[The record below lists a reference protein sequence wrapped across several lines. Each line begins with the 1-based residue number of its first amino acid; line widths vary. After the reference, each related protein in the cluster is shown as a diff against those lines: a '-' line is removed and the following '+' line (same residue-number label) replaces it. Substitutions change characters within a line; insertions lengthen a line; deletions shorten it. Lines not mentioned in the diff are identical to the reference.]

1 MTDGTAI
8 EPRFLNTRLESG
20 DNAALVAVARA
31 GAEAFG
37 YTATLRLDRQVA
49 QLVRLRVAQIN
60 HCAYCLN
67 VHHQASSEAHI
78 DPVKVR
84 LLSAWWETTLFTDRE
99 RAALAWTEA
108 LTEIAKGHTHEA
120 AKEALNFIDVQPVN
134 ARYRM
139 EQGFTFELNLSG
151 VSDEHRDEFAG
162 TNKGSK

>member
-8 EPRFLNTRLESG
+8 EPRFVNTRLESG

-67 VHHQASSEAHI
+67 VHHQAASEAHI

-99 RAALAWTEA
+99 RAALAYAERLTRASEVSVDEPLQQAHDGLVEHFDSNEIVELVGVVINMNIWTRLKLAEGA
-108 LTEIAKGHTHEA
+108 TPA
-120 AKEALNFIDVQPVN
+120 
-134 ARYRM
+134 
-139 EQGFTFELNLSG
+139 
-151 VSDEHRDEFAG
+151 
-162 TNKGSK
+162 

>member
-1 MTDGTAI
+1 MADGSAI
-8 EPRFLNTRLESG
+8 EPPFVHTRLEAA
-20 DNAALVAVARA
+20 DNAALVALAHA

-37 YTATLRLDRQVA
+37 YTAKLRLDRQVA

-99 RAALAWTEA
+99 RAALAYAERLTRASEVSVEQPFQDAHDGLVGHFDSNEIVELVGVVINMNIWTRLKLAEGA
-108 LTEIAKGHTHEA
+108 TPA
-120 AKEALNFIDVQPVN
+120 
-134 ARYRM
+134 
-139 EQGFTFELNLSG
+139 
-151 VSDEHRDEFAG
+151 
-162 TNKGSK
+162 